1 MNKFELTVHDFLRTL
16 LERAADKRL
25 LGDSAGWLTVR
36 QVLERAEGLA
46 GTLHRLGIRRGDMI
60 ALRSYRSADTCL
72 LLFALQMLGAAAVL
86 TDLRQEPED
95 FLCSRGMVL
104 PLRAV
109 LSRDAGA
116 AQWLFRAEG
125 QEKPLAV
132 IAGEAPPPEAV
143 CTDPKLPGCIIF
155 TSGSTGESKAVVL
168 SQYNLIN
175 NLLDAEPLGDY
186 RFDDVALGALPLD
199 HVFGLVLLT
208 GTVVLGYSV
217 YFPERTEVPCILDA
231 IGREKITRM
240 NGVPSLYL
248 AMAEQRR
255 GYDLSSLRSGFIGG
269 GPCTPEQF
277 VSIEAALDMT
287 LISAYGMSE
296 CVGITSASWRDPQ
309 SIRARSVGRFYARNT
324 GKILRADGL
333 EADPGEEGEICV
345 DSHTRM
351 LGYYGDASPREPLL
365 RTGDLGYIDSDG
377 FIYITGRK
385 KEIIIRN
392 GLNLSPRRI
401 EEAMLSIPGVEDAT
415 VVGLPD
421 EANGELPWAMAVCR
435 EELRPAVL
443 NALGK
448 KLVKNE
454 LPAGILYVD
463 ALPMTPSGKPDKQ
476 KIREVLAR
484 WKKA

>member
-1 MNKFELTVHDFLRTL
+1 MDQFELTLYDFLRKL
-16 LERAADKRL
+16 QERAADKRL
-25 LGDSAGWLTVR
+25 LGDRAGWLTVR
-36 QVLERAEGLA
+36 QVLERVEELA
-46 GTLHRLGIRRGDMI
+46 GIFHQLGVRQGDMI

-72 LLFALQMLGAAAVL
+72 LIFALQMLGAAAVL
-86 TDLRQEPED
+86 TDFRQEPED

-104 PLRAV
+104 PLRAI
-109 LSRDAGA
+109 LSRNAGA

-125 QEKPLAV
+125 QEKPLAG

-143 CTDPKLPGCIIF
+143 CTDSKLPGCIIF

-217 YFPERTEVPCILDA
+217 YFPERTDVSCILDT
-231 IGREKITRM
+231 IGWEKITRM

-248 AMAEQRR
+248 AMAEQQR
-255 GYDLSSLRSGFIGG
+255 GYELSSLRSGFIGG

-277 VSIEAALDMT
+277 ISIENALDMT
-287 LISAYGMSE
+287 LIPAYGMSE
-296 CVGITSASWRDPQ
+296 CVGITSASWQDPQ
-309 SIRARSVGRFYARNT
+309 SIRARRVGRFYARNT

-365 RTGDLGYIDSDG
+365 HTGDLGYIDDDG

-392 GLNLSPRRI
+392 GVNLSPRRI
-401 EEAMLSIPGVEDAT
+401 EAAMLSIPGVEDAA

-421 EANGELPWAMAVCR
+421 AVKGELPWAMAVCR
-435 EELRPAVL
+435 EELRHAVL
-443 NALGK
+443 NVLRE
-448 KLVKNE
+448 KLAKNE
-454 LPAGILYVD
+454 CPAGVLYVD